1 MVQRFSFIM
10 LVLIAMLSC
19 WLLWHYVIN
28 LQWGTLANPNNP
40 DAFAYNLQV
49 NVMDDNGQP
58 QYIFSSPYLVHY
70 AVGDRVILQKPV
82 MTMYNGAQPPWLL
95 HADHG
100 EAFNGNDMVK
110 LWGNVNM
117 SQAVGTANPSTLIKT
132 TEITVYPKQRIATTK
147 QYISAVQPNVQMN
160 SVGMKLDLA
169 QKTLD
174 LLSQVQGVYE
184 PTKS

>member
-1 MVQRFSFIM
+1 MIQRFPSIV

-28 LQWGTLANPNNP
+28 LQWGAPANPNNP

-58 QYIFSSPYLVHY
+58 QYVFSSPYLVHY
-70 AVGDRVILQKPV
+70 SVGNRIILQKPV
-82 MTMYNGAQPPWLL
+82 MTMYEGAQPPWIL
-95 HADHG
+95 HANQG
-100 EAFNGNDMVK
+100 EAFNGNNLVK

-117 SQAVGTANPSTLIKT
+117 SQVAGTTNPSSLIKT
-132 TEITVYPKQRIATTK
+132 TEITVYPKQRVATTN
-147 QYISAVQPNVQMN
+147 QYISAVQPNAQMN
-160 SVGMKLDLA
+160 SVGMKLDLG
-169 QKTLD
+169 QKTVD
-174 LLSQVQGVYE
+174 LLSQVHGVYE